1 VTTRERARVDYYN
14 VLGVG
19 RDATQDEIA
28 ARFRALARTL
38 HPDRRPVDPASAESF
53 KQVTAAYRVL
63 GNVTSRRSY
72 DATGVAIPRPP
83 APPPAPARVEQPRPR
98 TPRLT
103 RRGARGAV
111 IGGIACIV
119 FGIVA
124 SVLVVALQRHDAAL
138 RADGVEATATVIAV
152 DGERRLAFTTAEG
165 DEIRAKEP
173 LKSGTGRPPVGSQV
187 EILYDRDDPTTVIN
201 DESQLARDITLW
213 IVAVKLLV
221 GGAIFAVVGARRL
234 RRQ

>member
-1 VTTRERARVDYYN
+1 MKTDYYD

-28 ARFRALARTL
+28 ARFRALARTH

-72 DATGVAIPRPP
+72 DATAITIPP
-83 APPPAPARVEQPRPR
+83 PPTPPPASAPVEQPLRR
-98 TPRLT
+98 APRLS

-111 IGGIACIV
+111 IGGIGCVV

-138 RADGVEATATVIAV
+138 RADGVETTATVV
-152 DGERRLAFTTAEG
+152 EVRGERRLVFTTADGE
-165 DEIRAKEP
+165 EIRAREP

-187 EILYDRDDPTTVIN
+187 EILYDRDDPTTVVN

-213 IVAVKLLV
+213 IVAIKLLV
-221 GGAIFAVVGARRL
+221 GGAVFVVVGARRL
-234 RRQ
+234 RRPS

>member
-1 VTTRERARVDYYN
+1 MKTDYYD

-38 HPDRRPVDPASAESF
+38 HPDARPTDAAAGERF
-53 KQVTAAYRVL
+53 KRVTAAYRVL
-63 GNVTSRRSY
+63 GDAESRRRY
-72 DATGVAIPRPP
+72 DATGIALPRSAAPSSTP
-83 APPPAPARVEQPRPR
+83 ARAPAAAPRGLAR
-98 TPRLT
+98 IT
-103 RRGARGAV
+103 RKGARWMV
-111 IGGIACIV
+111 MGGIGC
-119 FGIVA
+119 FLLGIVA

-138 RADGVEATATVIAV
+138 RADGVKATATVV
-152 DGERRLAFTTAEG
+152 EVGGGDRRLVFTTADG
-165 DEIRAKEP
+165 DTIRAKEP

-201 DESQLARDITLW
+201 NESQLARDITLW

-221 GGAIFAVVGARRL
+221 GGVIFVMVGALRL
-234 RRQ
+234 RRSG